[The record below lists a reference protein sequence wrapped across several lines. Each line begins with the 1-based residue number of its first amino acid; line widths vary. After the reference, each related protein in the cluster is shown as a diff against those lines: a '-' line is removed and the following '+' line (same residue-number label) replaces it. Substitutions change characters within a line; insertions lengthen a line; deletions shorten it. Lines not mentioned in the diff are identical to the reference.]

1 MLRDL
6 PWKTGDSSEQIVVQ
20 EHFTSISKDVD
31 QAKANEFL
39 SIHVPEHKTKKLYAS
54 LVLWTLEIQLHNLL
68 VDKVRLAST
77 DFETL
82 SIFVKLSKKNKVYL
96 KGTSRKQ

>member
-1 MLRDL
+1 MLLDL

-39 SIHVPEHKTKKLYAS
+39 SFHIEDYFMNHVDRGTK
-54 LVLWTLEIQLHNLL
+54 
-68 VDKVRLAST
+68 
-77 DFETL
+77 FL
-82 SIFVKLSKKNKVYL
+82 SRCS
-96 KGTSRKQ
+96 SSP